1 MNFISSG
8 LPLLV
13 STLLLC
19 LSNSSMDVQTTTR
32 KRNAL
37 WLSPI
42 SPILDAPRRATPW
55 FPTSERLEDY
65 GSNPFN
71 NRGSY
76 QARNPTVTC
85 SRLYYPADARET
97 NLPGRAS
104 KGYGG
109 YGGNG
114 GLRQYYGYWQPDY
127 QGQRN
132 RGYGYYT
139 NTDYYG
145 LPRSQQA
152 ARGQYINALRS
163 YRGYD

>member
-1 MNFISSG
+1 MNFVSSA

-19 LSNSSMDVQTTTR
+19 LSNSSMDVPTR
-32 KRNAL
+32 KRSAL
-37 WLSPI
+37 FLSPI
-42 SPILDAPRRATPW
+42 SADLDAPRRSTQW
-55 FPTSERLEDY
+55 FPTADRVEDY
-65 GSNPFN
+65 GNYPFN
-71 NRGSY
+71 SRGNY
-76 QARNPTVTC
+76 QAHNPTVTC
-85 SRLYYPADARET
+85 SRLYYAADARET
-97 NLPGRAS
+97 NLAERTS

-145 LPRSQQA
+145 LPRSQHGT
-152 ARGQYINALRS
+152 RGQYINALRN

>member
-1 MNFISSG
+1 MNFISSA

-13 STLLLC
+13 STLLTNELVASVSENIVPSPQKIPQI
-19 LSNSSMDVQTTTR
+19 LNSDS
-32 KRNAL
+32 
-37 WLSPI
+37 
-42 SPILDAPRRATPW
+42 W
-55 FPTSERLEDY
+55 FPTPERLEDY
-65 GSNPFN
+65 GNNPFN
-71 NRGSY
+71 NRDRY
-76 QARNPTVTC
+76 QAHNPTMTC
-85 SRLYYPADARET
+85 SRLYYPVDARET

-152 ARGQYINALRS
+152 ARGQYINAVRN

>member
-1 MNFISSG
+1 MFVENEAY
-8 LPLLV
+8 LPKTEPVNV
-13 STLLLC
+13 SNEAHLELANRMEALR
-19 LSNSSMDVQTTTR
+19 QTIFDELH
-32 KRNAL
+32 KH
-37 WLSPI
+37 
-42 SPILDAPRRATPW
+42 
-55 FPTSERLEDY
+55 
-65 GSNPFN
+65 
-71 NRGSY
+71 
-76 QARNPTVTC
+76 

-97 NLPGRAS
+97 NYPGRAS

-132 RGYGYYT
+132 RGYGYNT

-152 ARGQYINALRS
+152 ARGQYINALRN